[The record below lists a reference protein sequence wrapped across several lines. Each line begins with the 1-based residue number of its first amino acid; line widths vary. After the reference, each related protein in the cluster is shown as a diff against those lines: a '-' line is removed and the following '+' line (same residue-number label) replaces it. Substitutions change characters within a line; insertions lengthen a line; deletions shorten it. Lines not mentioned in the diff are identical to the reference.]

1 MVSEQVVIY
10 SDLINIY
17 YICVINLGV
26 EEIFPTMDPN
36 ECSRCF
42 AYRWYSNLLEDR
54 AQKHSGYAFEFQ
66 QWRRELTR
74 AGACQSVIDWYQ
86 EQENIHSSLYEVNV
100 CIRENLQE
108 LWEQVHEEHQ

>member
-1 MVSEQVVIY
+1 M
-10 SDLINIY
+10 
-17 YICVINLGV
+17 

-54 AQKHSGYAFEFQ
+54 AQKHLRYAFDFQ

-74 AGACQSVIDWYQ
+74 AGACQSIIDWYQ

-108 LWEQVHEEHQ
+108 LWEQAHKEHQ